1 MPLLPAASLYFSVD
15 FSIFPLQLV
24 TFQTPAAQ
32 LCGSKLSPIQAV
44 SRKGADQ
51 GLTKQNQHQ
60 PDPQSAV
67 RNTEVKTTLL
77 LLTMEVVVTLF
88 SLFRK

>member
-1 MPLLPAASLYFSVD
+1 MPVFPAASLYFSVD

-32 LCGSKLSPIQAV
+32 ICGTKLSPIDAV
-44 SRKGADQ
+44 SRKGTDQ

-60 PDPQSAV
+60 PDPESPPLLSEYRGQD
-67 RNTEVKTTLL
+67 NTIAPYYGGGCNP
-77 LLTMEVVVTLF
+77 
-88 SLFRK
+88 SLF